1 MKLFAR
7 LSFVLLAAALLAPG
21 CSKDD
26 EDDTSTL
33 AFVEPALYFS
43 APDDRSS
50 ATFVADG
57 VSDLY
62 ISAKPKGWD
71 NVTLD
76 AAARTVTVVAPAEF
90 KEGET
95 DRSGSVV
102 ISGVS
107 YLGNGKSATLFVG
120 MVGTTDLS
128 DKPANSYLVREKDT
142 HYTFDATR
150 GGKISPAS
158 VGLVWQSA
166 SGLVQYVRLDKGKA
180 SFYVGADSEKDHIK
194 EGNALIGAYDAAGT
208 LLWSWHIWAT
218 PYDPESDV
226 LHYAN
231 GYEVMGR
238 NLGALNNANTTAE
251 ERVASYG
258 LYYQWGRKDPFIGP
272 ASYRANNGSGAA
284 MYNASGSRVYV
295 TTAAASAETG
305 TADYARRNPL
315 CFITGTAETGND
327 WLWTADDAR
336 WGASKTENDPCPYGW
351 KVAPAGAFAGLA
363 VANTPAE
370 SDYDVY
376 GWTLS
381 DGNVSSL
388 YMAAGRR
395 VYTNGS
401 IQNVYIPRTRADEAQ
416 PWEGLY
422 WMAAGSLADRQ
433 SPALHFW
440 FQKLTTQAG
449 INDAEP
455 YARANG
461 MTIRCVRDK

>member
-1 MKLFAR
+1 MKLLAR
-7 LSFVLLAAALLAPG
+7 LASVLLAAALLATACG
-21 CSKDD
+21 KDD
-26 EDDTSTL
+26 EEDTSTL
-33 AFVEPALYFS
+33 AFVDPALYFS
-43 APDDRSS
+43 TPGDRSS
-50 ATFVADG
+50 ATFIADG
-57 VSDLY
+57 VGDLY
-62 ISAKPKGWD
+62 ISAKPEGWD

-76 AAARTVTVVAPAEF
+76 AVARTVTVVAPAEF

-95 DRSGSVV
+95 ERSGSVV

-107 YLGNGKSATLFVG
+107 YMGNAKSATLFVG

-128 DKPANSYLVREKDT
+128 GKAANSYIVREKKT

-150 GGKISPAS
+150 HGKIAPAS
-158 VGLVWQSA
+158 VGLIWQSTA
-166 SGLVQYVRLDKGKA
+166 GLLQYVRVDGSKA
-180 SFYVGADSEKDHIK
+180 SFYVGADSEDEHIN
-194 EGNALIGAYDAAGT
+194 EGNALIGAYDAAGI

-238 NLGALNNANTTAE
+238 NLGALDNANTTAE

-284 MYNASGSRVYV
+284 MYNAAGSRVYV

-336 WGASKTENDPCPYGW
+336 WGVTKTENDPCPYGW
-351 KVAPAGAFAGLA
+351 KVAPAGAFRGLTIA
-363 VANTPAE
+363 DTPKE
-370 SDYDVY
+370 SDADVF
-376 GWTLS
+376 GWTLT

-395 VYTNGS
+395 VYTDGT
-401 IQNVYIPRTRADEAQ
+401 IQNIYIPRSRADEAQ

-422 WMAAGSLADRQ
+422 WMAGSLADRQ

-440 FQKLTTQAG
+440 FEKLSTTAG
-449 INDAEP
+449 IDDAAP

-461 MTIRCVRDK
+461 MTVRCVRDK